1 MAEDDRVEAVYTFF
15 YAWFGFTLAVF
26 PLVAT
31 VDSTA
36 FGGSLGSL
44 VVLASSVV
52 VTIPA
57 ALEFLFSDR
66 DPRLVGTFVVV
77 FVVLFFLAIVLQAL
91 VYVAFELGD
100 SIPAVE
106 FVLLLVTYVAAYALV
121 YRGGLDRLKGTLTR

>member
-77 FVVLFFLAIVLQAL
+77 FVVLFFLAIVLQAV